1 MSLNWQTVSWP
12 DGSTYEGLVNSADRC
27 HVRGIFTYSDG
38 DRYMGEYRDNEMDG
52 FGVYRW
58 KESETVYRGEW
69 KESAMHGCGVKVV
82 RHGGKAVAEEGEF
95 VDDEWKGVTRAC
107 SVKKAREAAAYA
119 DIAAQMAKVFQVT
132 DQVAD
137 KNKPKEVDSI
147 IRSMNSFRT
156 RKRFLGLF

>member
-1 MSLNWQTVSWP
+1 
-12 DGSTYEGLVNSADRC
+12 VNEADRC

-58 KESETVYRGEW
+58 KESGTVYRGEW

-82 RHGGKAVAEEGEF
+82 RQGNGKGIAEEGEF
-95 VDDEWKGVTRAC
+95 VDDEWKGVTKVC

-132 DQVAD
+132 DQGGGGEGVG
-137 KNKPKEVDSI
+137 KSKEVDSI
-147 IRSMNSFRT
+147 VKSMNAFRT